1 MSEEENMLVDR
12 EQYLA
17 NGVHIGTKAQHT
29 SMDKYIFH
37 VKKNQ
42 LAVLNLDKTDEKIRE
57 VAKVL
62 ADYDPEEILVVGRTE
77 QARTPIKAFSNAIGS
92 QLIDGRF
99 MPGTLTN
106 PQSENF
112 VEPEIVVVSN
122 PEEDAQAIQEAHDT
136 NIPVIAIA
144 DSENEIEEIDHVIPA
159 NNKAENALGLVYFLL
174 AREMAERNGED
185 FNYEVTDF
193 GAEIKEVE
201 EQETE
206 EVEEETDEEDE
217 E

>member
-42 LAVLNLDKTDEKIRE
+42 LAVLNLEDTDKQIRKVAE
-57 VAKVL
+57 VL
-62 ADYDPEEILVVGRTE
+62 EDYDPEEILVVGRTE
-77 QARTPIKAFSNAIGS
+77 QARTPIKAFSEAIGS
-92 QLIDGRF
+92 ELIDGRF

-106 PQSENF
+106 PESENF

-122 PEEDAQAIQEAHDT
+122 PEEDAQAIQEAQDT
-136 NIPVIAIA
+136 NIPVVAIA
-144 DSENEIEEIDHVIPA
+144 DSENEIGEIDYVIPA
-159 NNKAENALGLVYFLL
+159 NNKAENSLGLVYFLL
-174 AREMAERNGED
+174 AREIAENKGEE
-185 FNYEVTDF
+185 FNYEVSDF
-193 GAEIKEVE
+193 GAEIKEAEPE
-201 EQETE
+201 EGDS
-206 EVEEETDEEDE
+206 EEE
-217 E
+217 